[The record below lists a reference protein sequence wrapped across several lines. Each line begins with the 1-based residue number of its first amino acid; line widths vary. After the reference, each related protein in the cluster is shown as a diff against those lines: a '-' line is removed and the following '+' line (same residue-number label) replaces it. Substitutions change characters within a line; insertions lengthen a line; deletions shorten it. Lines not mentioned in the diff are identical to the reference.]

1 MKNTAI
7 PWNTCVSSRHNNLN
21 IIRFIAALAVIF
33 SHSFS
38 VTEGAQSAGTLLDI
52 VTDGRLSPGG
62 VAVAVFFVY
71 SGILIAKSVTTHT
84 QLSSFFKKRVLR
96 IFPELIVC
104 VLGSI
109 ALVGACTTTLNAWS
123 YFTNPAT
130 WRYMLNICMIPTH
143 ALPGTFEQNPYP
155 SVVNASL
162 WTIPAQFMC
171 YVACFVLFKLTRF
184 NKRTCGVLC
193 VLAVAITCA
202 YLAFAHNVM
211 LSFVRALLE
220 FFIGVMFYVFR
231 DYITLK
237 PQLALAAC
245 VAFAALVACGQ
256 DVIAMLVCFPYM
268 IVWLGWGAPFVFDR
282 FCARQ
287 DYSYGIFLWGFPMQ
301 QLIAH
306 LWPGVAWWQNMLLGW
321 ICAGICAYI
330 GVAIIAQVK
339 KLGVACVTNKNQ
351 NDTQK

>member
-7 PWNTCVSSRHNNLN
+7 AWNTCVSSRHNNLN

-143 ALPGTFEQNPYP
+143 ALPGVFEQNPYP

-184 NKRTCGVLC
+184 NKRACGMLC

-268 IVWLGWGAPFVFDR
+268 IV
-282 FCARQ
+282 
-287 DYSYGIFLWGFPMQ
+287 
-301 QLIAH
+301 
-306 LWPGVAWWQNMLLGW
+306 
-321 ICAGICAYI
+321 
-330 GVAIIAQVK
+330 
-339 KLGVACVTNKNQ
+339 
-351 NDTQK
+351 